1 MLRHT
6 YGLKKE
12 LDLSF
17 LTGRDL
23 IQLAIVVYQVQFGFD
38 EDVRI
43 SVESEF
49 RCFDGQAEWNWRP
62 EPGAS
67 SNAARTVALLGAKI
81 ESFGSNID
89 GTLTLAFSNQH
100 RLTILDSFKECES
113 YDIIRPGQTIIV
125 WYSTDFIGKRVYQDY
140 SEVGTRG
147 LRQFHTL

>member
-1 MLRHT
+1 MLRHM

-17 LTGRDL
+17 LAGREL
-23 IQLAIVVYQVQFGFD
+23 IQLAIGVYQVQFGFD

-49 RCFDGQAEWNWRP
+49 RYFDGQAEWIWRP
-62 EPGAS
+62 EPRAS
-67 SNAARTVALLGAKI
+67 SIAARAVALLGATI

-100 RLTILDSFKECES
+100 RLTILDSSKEYES
-113 YDIIRPGQTIIV
+113 YDISRPGQTITV
-125 WYSTDFIGKRVYQDY
+125 EYGVY
-140 SEVGTRG
+140 
-147 LRQFHTL
+147 L